1 MRVRTAVRAG
11 SWYSGNKNGLIKEIN
26 NMYLHEVGPGRKPSE
41 TSERKERN
49 NVLGVVSPHA
59 GYACSAPTAAHGFL
73 ALADDRK
80 EIDTAII
87 LGNKHTHYGPDI
99 SVAPFE
105 AWMTPL
111 GQVQT
116 NMSLL
121 TKIIENK
128 GQISSDLIQK
138 IDFDESAHL
147 DEHSI
152 ELQIP
157 FLQD

>member
-80 EIDTAII
+80 E
-87 LGNKHTHYGPDI
+87 
-99 SVAPFE
+99 
-105 AWMTPL
+105 
-111 GQVQT
+111 
-116 NMSLL
+116 
-121 TKIIENK
+121 
-128 GQISSDLIQK
+128 
-138 IDFDESAHL
+138 
-147 DEHSI
+147 
-152 ELQIP
+152 
-157 FLQD
+157 